1 LQFFFFVAE
10 LYVTAIQVQDI
21 VVGSKNFTDVTKPS
35 EIVQLL
41 LNDDK
46 LVGMDT
52 SSTTRLSDQNNN
64 ETTVRTASEDDQFRD
79 LWNEEGD
86 DFFGQSGV
94 AGSSSLNDT
103 MEDEKA
109 MGTGNARRKKG
120 KNSLPGG

>member
-1 LQFFFFVAE
+1 M
-10 LYVTAIQVQDI
+10 TAIQVQDI